1 MESVFSEVVGFL
13 VMAVEACGV
22 LVIVLGVARA
32 VVSYLA
38 AFVKPNRVSARSLR
52 LQLGYCMVMGL
63 EFQVAADILKTAL
76 SPAWNDILLLAALIG
91 MRTLL
96 NYLLEIEL
104 KNLGAEQTAIDQECR
119 EYTQQE
125 L

>member
-1 MESVFSEVVGFL
+1 MESVFSEVVGVL

-32 VVSYLA
+32 VVRYLV
-38 AFVKPNRVSARSLR
+38 AFVKPGQVSARSLR

-104 KNLGAEQTAIDQECR
+104 KNLGAEQAAIDQECQ

-125 L
+125 P